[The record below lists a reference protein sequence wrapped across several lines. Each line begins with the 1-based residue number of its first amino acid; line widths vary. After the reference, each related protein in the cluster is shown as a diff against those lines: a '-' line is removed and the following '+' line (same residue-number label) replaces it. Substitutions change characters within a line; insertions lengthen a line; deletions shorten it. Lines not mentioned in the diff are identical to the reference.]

1 LHVTVRPM
9 AIEAAPDGRLVLVHD
24 MSFVTRRSEETKRYV
39 FYLFMGLAAVVSLI
53 TVIIAQ
59 LSWRGWMAGMR
70 ALLRGEGLLRQPRPG
85 ASPNLPEFNPIAR
98 DLQRLIRELESDARA
113 R

>member
-1 LHVTVRPM
+1 MIATAAASKSPIDVYKRQPLHVAVKPI
-9 AIEAAPDGRLVLVHD
+9 ASELGPAGKLVLIHD

-39 FYLFMGLAAVVSLI
+39 FYFFMALAAVVSLI

-70 ALLRGEGLLRQPRPG
+70 SLLRGEGLLRQL
-85 ASPNLPEFNPIAR
+85 S
-98 DLQRLIRELESDARA
+98 LIHI
-113 R
+113 